1 MLLLLPLRV
10 NKTLRPL
17 FESVLNTYTRPTLF
31 LNLKLMC
38 HLLHSELDMKFEADK
53 QKALAG
59 VLAEVLAALKSSLS

>member
-1 MLLLLPLRV
+1 
-10 NKTLRPL
+10 
-17 FESVLNTYTRPTLF
+17 
-31 LNLKLMC
+31 MC